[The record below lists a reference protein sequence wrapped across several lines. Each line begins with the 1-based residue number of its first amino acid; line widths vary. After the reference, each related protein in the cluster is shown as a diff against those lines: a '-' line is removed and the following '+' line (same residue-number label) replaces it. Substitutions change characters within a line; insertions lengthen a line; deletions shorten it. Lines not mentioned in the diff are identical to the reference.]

1 METLEVE
8 NEQRNYYEDVYEEK
22 LEFDIDITVKG
33 GMVIKAHKKI
43 LQSQNEMFS
52 KQLSSNPNLKT
63 IELTDFD
70 GIAVQTFIDCLC
82 TGKLT
87 KVQGS
92 YHTTI
97 VVSGI
102 LLFMG
107 SSHKYLPI
115 RVEEKNKQSQCSWLA
130 GWIIS
135 WDLTSTG
142 MLENEVFNI
151 NGENNFL
158 LASSVPNRI

>member
-70 GIAVQTFIDCLC
+70 GIAVQTFIDCLY

-87 KVQGS
+87 KVAITPQLLS
-92 YHTTI
+92 VAYYYLWDPLI
-97 VVSGI
+97 NICRSELRKKISSRNVVDWLDE
-102 LLFMG
+102 LL
-107 SSHKYLPI
+107 
-115 RVEEKNKQSQCSWLA
+115 VE
-130 GWIIS
+130 I
-135 WDLTSTG
+135 
-142 MLENEVFNI
+142 
-151 NGENNFL
+151 
-158 LASSVPNRI
+158 